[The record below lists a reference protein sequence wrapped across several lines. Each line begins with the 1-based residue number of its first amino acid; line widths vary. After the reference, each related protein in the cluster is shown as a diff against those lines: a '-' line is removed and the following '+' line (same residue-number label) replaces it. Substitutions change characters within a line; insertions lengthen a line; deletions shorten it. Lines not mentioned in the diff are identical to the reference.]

1 MAYDHMDYCHNNNI
15 NMSENEVNENL
26 NPEVMLQDAENRTFD
41 DMLINI
47 VKGYPHLYDS
57 SSKDYR
63 DVIKK
68 ENSWV

>member
-26 NPEVMLQDAENRTFD
+26 NTEVTLQDDEDRTFD

-57 SSKDYR
+57 SCKDYR
-63 DVIKK
+63 DAIKK
-68 ENSWV
+68 ENS